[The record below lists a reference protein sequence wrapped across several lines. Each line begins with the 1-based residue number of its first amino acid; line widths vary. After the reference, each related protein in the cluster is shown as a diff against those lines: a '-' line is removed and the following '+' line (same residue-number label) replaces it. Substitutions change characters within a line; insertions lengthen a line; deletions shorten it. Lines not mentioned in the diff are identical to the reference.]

1 MRVPHPSR
9 CGEGWVCSSEQPHRD
24 FVAFAVVAPA
34 AKSTHWHPGAQRGIC
49 ILFCRSAESHSPR
62 RSLPAARRES
72 SRGRRLCSAEYRA
85 FCGTLRLL
93 TPVFAVAFVA
103 PAFRPAA
110 FRLGLPEVPCR
121 FGVPQFDPTVRGTG
135 SQPVCLR
142 LCPFKL
148 QLLDIPSPLSHDD
161 ATKTG
166 VNLCSSGFRT

>member
-1 MRVPHPSR
+1 MRVPHTSR

-110 FRLGLPEVPCR
+110 FRFGLAEVLAVLDAAVRRR
-121 FGVPQFDPTVRGTG
+121 FAWH
-135 SQPVCLR
+135 R
-142 LCPFKL
+142 LSACV
-148 QLLDIPSPLSHDD
+148 PSPLSFHTPV
-161 ATKTG
+161 A
-166 VNLCSSGFRT
+166 